1 MSSERPIP
9 APERS
14 VGQTLSVQNL
24 RLTRREPDGSARVLL
39 DVERFELAAGGR
51 IALAGASGAGKTTLL
66 SLLGGLERADEG
78 SIRWDGFD
86 LARAGSA
93 QRDRWRRR
101 NVGIVFQEFRLI
113 DELDAV
119 ENVLLP
125 TRFDRWRTS
134 AESRAFAHKMLGAL
148 GVPVGRSVDTLSRGE
163 RQRCAIARAVLGRPK
178 ILIADEPTAS
188 LDSESGAQVGA
199 LLIALAD
206 DLGATMIVATHDGG
220 LAARMDKTVRVQ
232 HGRIAF

>member
-1 MSSERPIP
+1 M
-9 APERS
+9 
-14 VGQTLSVQNL
+14 GQALSVHNL

-39 DVERFELAAGGR
+39 DIEKFELPAGGR
-51 IALAGASGAGKTTLL
+51 VALAGASGAGKTTLL

-78 SIRWDGFD
+78 SIKWDGYD

-113 DELDAV
+113 DELDAL

-125 TRFDRWRTS
+125 TRFDRWRAS
-134 AESRAFAHKMLGAL
+134 SESVAFGQKMLGAL
-148 GVPVGRSVDTLSRGE
+148 GVPLDRPVETLSRGE

-188 LDSESGAQVGA
+188 LDSDSGAQVGA
-199 LLIALAD
+199 LLTALAD

-232 HGRIAF
+232 HGRLAF

>member
-1 MSSERPIP
+1 MSSERPTSD
-9 APERS
+9 R
-14 VGQTLSVQNL
+14 GQALSVQNL

-39 DVERFELAAGGR
+39 DIDRFELKAGGR
-51 IALAGASGAGKTTLL
+51 VALAGASGAGKTTLL
-66 SLLGGLERADEG
+66 SILGGLERADEG
-78 SIRWDGFD
+78 AIRWDGYD
-86 LARAGSA
+86 LARATSS

-113 DELDAV
+113 DELDAL

-134 AESRAFAHKMLGAL
+134 PESVAFGLKMLGAL
-148 GVPVGRSVDTLSRGE
+148 SVPLDRAVATLSRGE

-188 LDSESGAQVGA
+188 LDSEAGAQVGA
-199 LLIALAD
+199 LLTALAD

-232 HGRIAF
+232 HGRLAF